1 MKHAIVEVSVIGIE
15 GEGVVVGLVNA
26 QQALALPEEIK
37 FEVSHP
43 GIEAGGTD
51 FLMDR
56 VEMQD
61 HVDPP
66 T

>member
-1 MKHAIVEVSVIGIE
+1 
-15 GEGVVVGLVNA
+15 VNA

-43 GIEAGGTD
+43 GIQAGGTD
-51 FLMDR
+51 LLMDR
-56 VEMQD
+56 VELQD